1 VTDGPFA
8 PIIRVTA
15 ALEQLGVRYMICGS
29 VASSMHGE
37 PRTTHDADLVADLSS
52 ADVAALARLLQDH
65 FDADPRAM
73 AAAVRDGSMF
83 NVLDKQTGLKIDVIL
98 LRRRP
103 FSRNELERAVATA
116 LPGGAVVKIATAED
130 VLLAKLEWFRK
141 GGEVSER
148 QWRDVLGIL
157 KAQQQ
162 TLDLAYVRRWA
173 GELGVVDLLDRALL
187 QTLTRG

>member
-8 PIIRVTA
+8 PIIRVAA

-103 FSRNELERAVATA
+103 FSRSELERAVATA